1 MIDYRF
7 EWDYAKA
14 KTNLSKHK
22 IRFEDAATV
31 FRDKQAISLPDDE
44 HSAEEERWL
53 TIGLDRVTRLL
64 VVVHTAV
71 FREKDGYRIRII
83 SARKATKMEQKAY
96 TGE

>member
-1 MIDYRF
+1 MTDYRF

-14 KTNLSKHK
+14 KTNRSKHK

-31 FRDKQAISLPDDE
+31 FRDKQAISLPDEE
-44 HSAEEERWL
+44 HSEEEERWI

-83 SARKATKMEQKAY
+83 SARKATKSEQKTY